1 MLFLH
6 LSDIHFKKRDIGR
19 SNDPNLGLRDD
30 LIDDIRKMR
39 ARIGSPADAILI
51 SGDIAF
57 AGDEEEYTFALKWIK
72 EKLCPASGCKFEDVM
87 VIPGNHDVDR
97 NAANNPM
104 ERRARASLRQTP
116 VSQSNGAITDFL
128 NHQDS
133 AEMLFRPIDNYNR
146 FAANFQCVIGFEDDN
161 IPRKP
166 YVMRKFRLNDDSAIK
181 VWGFNSVL
189 VCDADDKKETMFV
202 DPSAAQVIERDD
214 GVAHMIMCHHPFSW
228 LRNESEF
235 RERIEQVAKVHL
247 FGHEHTV
254 RVSRDVRYTRI
265 RAGAV
270 QPERDEP
277 SWKPGYNFIDVSVDG
292 QDNDRVLAVKVW
304 VRQREGARYIEIP
317 DPEDDSPTWS
327 MSHRLPRWVA
337 PIAPAASVFLP
348 RGIQAIAPAE
358 DNVMAKEL
366 PTTRSI
372 APKLLALSEADQ
384 LKILESLAL
393 WDVGDSELRDYE
405 AALAAIRRASNQ
417 GKLIELDRAI
427 DEFNASRGA

>member
-19 SNDPNLGLRDD
+19 SNDPNMGLRDD
-30 LIDDIRKMR
+30 LIDDIQKMR
-39 ARIGSPADAILI
+39 AKTGGPVDAILI

-57 AGDEEEYTFALKWIK
+57 AGDEEEYAFALKWIR
-72 EKLCPASGCKFEDVM
+72 EKLCPASGCRFEDVM

-97 NAANNPM
+97 RAANNPM
-104 ERRARASLRQTP
+104 ERRARASLRETP
-116 VSQSNGAITDFL
+116 VNQSNAAITDFL
-128 NHQDS
+128 NHKDS
-133 AEMLFRPIDNYNR
+133 AEMLFKPIDNYNR
-146 FAANFQCVIGFEDDN
+146 FAANFECVIGFEDET

-166 YVMRKFRLNDDSAIK
+166 YVTRQFPLNDGSAAK

-202 DPSAAQVIERDD
+202 DPSAAQIERES
-214 GVAHMIMCHHPFSW
+214 GVVHMVMCHHPFSW
-228 LRNESEF
+228 LRNEAEF
-235 RERIEQVAKVHL
+235 RERIDRVAKVHL

-254 RVSRDVRYTRI
+254 RISRDVSYTRI

-277 SWKPGYNFIDVSVDG
+277 GWKPGYNFIEISVDG
-292 QDNDRVLAVKVW
+292 QNGNRKLAVKVW

-317 DPEDDSPTWS
+317 DPEDDSPFWS
-327 MSHRLPRWVA
+327 MSHKLPLWTA
-337 PIAPAASVFLP
+337 PPAPVIPALLSP
-348 RGIQAIAPAE
+348 GIQVIAPAE

-366 PTTRSI
+366 PTTRSV

-384 LKILESLAL
+384 LKIINSLGLAEE
-393 WDVGDSELRDYE
+393 GDADLRDYE
-405 AALAAIRRASNQ
+405 AALAAIRRAADR
-417 GKLIELDRAI
+417 GRLIDLDSAI

>member
-39 ARIGSPADAILI
+39 ARTGGPVDAILI

-57 AGDEEEYTFALKWIK
+57 AGDEEEYAFALTWIK
-72 EKLCPASGCKFEDVM
+72 EKLCPAAECSFENVV

-97 NAANNPM
+97 NVANNPM
-104 ERRARASLRQTP
+104 ERSARASLRH
-116 VSQSNGAITDFL
+116 VSVPQSNGAITDFL
-128 NHQDS
+128 NHQNS

-146 FAANFQCVIGFEDDN
+146 FAANFQCVIGFEDSK

-166 YVMRKFRLNDDSAIK
+166 YVVREFSLNDGSTIK

-189 VCDADDKKETMFV
+189 VCDAEDRKEAMFV
-202 DPSAAQVIERDD
+202 DPSAAQVIERDN

-228 LRNESEF
+228 LRNEADF

-254 RVSRDVRYTRI
+254 RVSRDIRYTRI

-277 SWKPGYNFIDVSVDG
+277 SWKPGYNFIEVSVVG
-292 QDNDRVLAVKVW
+292 QGDNRELAIRVW
-304 VRQREGARYIEIP
+304 VRQRDGARYIEIP
-317 DPEDDSPTWS
+317 DPDNDDSTWN
-327 MSHRLPRWVA
+327 MSHRLPRWTA
-337 PIAPAASVFLP
+337 PADSKASVIPIPSTETIAPNK
-348 RGIQAIAPAE
+348 
-358 DNVMAKEL
+358 DNVMAKEM
-366 PTTRSI
+366 PTTRSV

-384 LKILESLAL
+384 LRIIESLAL
-393 WDVGDSELRDYE
+393 SDPGDSEMRDYE
-405 AALAAIRRASNQ
+405 AVLAAIRRAADR
-417 GKLIELDRAI
+417 GLLTDLDRAI
-427 DEFNASRGA
+427 DEFNASGGA